1 MRAVWRAS
9 LQLEQVC
16 LELLQALRRLG
27 HALRGTAACDLIC
40 ACHASQ
46 RSHYQSQMRR
56 CAAGGVLHAAVL
68 SAREHARAPGWRT
81 RHMNMTCH
89 VHVPAGAR
97 SVLPGSG
104 VAPVRRRWSRVVRYR
119 LSPWGGEGTGRTCC
133 GSDAPADDVARL

>member
-81 RHMNMTCH
+81 RHMNMN
-89 VHVPAGAR
+89 VHAHAHDMCMCMCMYLPAHAR
-97 SVLPGSG
+97 SCPAQELPLCAAGGHGS
-104 VAPVRRRWSRVVRYR
+104 
-119 LSPWGGEGTGRTCC
+119 
-133 GSDAPADDVARL
+133 